1 MAARRV
7 RSGANATTYWLVGF
21 VFLFVIA
28 LGLAIMFYHQRS
40 SQQQEFNEA
49 RQQLDQY
56 ATSADRAD
64 EAVIR
69 IGDQAQQE
77 GRSVLRQLLTERE
90 LLLRSIGVGSTAEL
104 ARAQADQKI
113 PQGTP
118 LLTYISTT
126 RSELSRAN
134 NQLQQQQQQL
144 KQRDEALA
152 SLKQQYESLRTERDQ
167 KMAELTANLGKL
179 QADLQAYQ
187 QQVGNQQTQLSQSLA
202 QAREDAEGQIRG
214 RDTQLKKLQDELAK
228 AQLRIKELQDTM
240 QRDTPD
246 VPDLSKQA
254 DGRVV
259 AVNPDQNLVYMDLG
273 SQDHLV
279 LGMTFEVFD
288 STRGV
293 ELGQN
298 GDLRGKA
305 TVEVVDIGP
314 RSSSARIVR
323 SSFSRPILPGDVLA
337 NLVYDKNRKF
347 KFYVFG
353 NFDLDGDGQ
362 YTISDHDAVVQLIE
376 RWGGQVV
383 NDAGRAGQLG
393 GLIGQERA
401 AQAVLPLDTDF
412 VIVGQE
418 PEVPPQ
424 LAAGERDPAII
435 QAHAR
440 AKQKWDEYLSL
451 RNEAAALSIPVI
463 NQNRFLALIGHTGR

>member
-7 RSGANATTYWLVGF
+7 RSGANATTYWLIAF
-21 VFLFVIA
+21 VFLFVIT

-40 SQQQEFNEA
+40 SQQAEFLETQ
-49 RQQLDQY
+49 QQLDEY

-69 IGDQAQQE
+69 VGDEAGE
-77 GRSVLRQLLTERE
+77 KGRSIVRQLITERQD
-90 LLLRSIGVGSTAEL
+90 LHRAIGVGSTAEL
-104 ARAQADQKI
+104 TRARADQNI
-113 PQGTP
+113 REGTP
-118 LLTYISTT
+118 LLAYISTT
-126 RSELSRAN
+126 RSELARAN

-144 KQRDEALA
+144 KQRDAALAELGKKYEAL
-152 SLKQQYESLRTERDQ
+152 RTDREQ

-187 QQVGNQQTQLSQSLA
+187 QQVGNQQTQLSDALA
-202 QAREDAEGQIRG
+202 KAREDAEGQIRG

-246 VPDLSKQA
+246 VPDLSKQG
-254 DGRVV
+254 DGHIV
-259 AVNPDQNLVYMDLG
+259 AVNPDQNLIYMDLG

-293 ELGQN
+293 EIGQN

-347 KFYVFG
+347 NFYVFG

-376 RWGGQVV
+376 RWGGVVV

-393 GLIGQERA
+393 GLIGRERA
-401 AQAVLPLDTDF
+401 DQAVLPLDTDF
-412 VIVGQE
+412 VVVGQE
-418 PEVPPQ
+418 PDVPPQ
-424 LAAGERDPAII
+424 LAAGERDPAVI

>member
-7 RSGANATTYWLVGF
+7 RSGANATTYWLIAF
-21 VFLFVIA
+21 VFLFVIT
-28 LGLAIMFYHQRS
+28 LGLAIMFYHRQS
-40 SQQQEFNEA
+40 SQEQEFTETQN
-49 RQQLDQY
+49 QLNQY
-56 ATSADRAD
+56 ASSADRAD

-69 IGDQAQQE
+69 VSDRASQE
-77 GRSVLRQLLTERE
+77 GRSVVRELLTERE
-90 LLLRSIGVGSTAEL
+90 QLHRAIGVGSTAEL
-104 ARAQADQKI
+104 QRVMSEQKI
-113 PQGTP
+113 PAGTP
-118 LLTYISTT
+118 LMGYITTT
-126 RSELSRAN
+126 RSELARAN
-134 NQLQQQQQQL
+134 NLLQQQQQQL
-144 KQRDEALA
+144 QQRDAALA
-152 SLKQQYESLRTERDQ
+152 ELGKKYEALRTERDQ

-187 QQVGNQQTQLSQSLA
+187 QQVGNQQTQLSEALA
-202 QAREDAEGQIRG
+202 KSREDAETQVRG
-214 RDTQLKKLQDELAK
+214 RDAQLKKLQDELAK

-246 VPDLSKQA
+246 VPDLSKQG
-254 DGRVV
+254 DGRIV
-259 AVNPDQNLVYMDLG
+259 AVNPDQNLIYMDLG

-293 ELGQN
+293 EIGEQ
-298 GDLRGKA
+298 GELRGKA

-337 NLVYDKNRKF
+337 NLVYSKDRKF

-376 RWGGQVV
+376 RWGGEVV
-383 NDAGRAGQLG
+383 NNGQRAGQLG
-393 GLIGQERA
+393 ALIGKEA
-401 AQAVLPLDTDF
+401 ADQAVLPLDTDF

-435 QAHAR
+435 QAQAR
-440 AKQKWDEYLSL
+440 AKQKWDEYLAL